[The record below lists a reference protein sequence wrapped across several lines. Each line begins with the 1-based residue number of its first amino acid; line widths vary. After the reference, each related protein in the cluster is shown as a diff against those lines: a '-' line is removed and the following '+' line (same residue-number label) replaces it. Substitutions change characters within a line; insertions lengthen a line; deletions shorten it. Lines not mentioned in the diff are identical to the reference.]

1 MGFNT
6 QNWRSC
12 LVKRSAAQS
21 IATATPT
28 DIIWDASEHNPNGL
42 WVSGTNPSRVTVD
55 KPGLYRIATEVLTG
69 GTADNAASV
78 IIRKNGSSVVT
89 HLLGVALTAAG
100 VITVTTDLLLVT
112 GDYIEI
118 RYTQASGAGRDV
130 AGSRLSVTLVHPQQ
144 DWTADT
150 EAV

>member
-1 MGFNT
+1 MGFNI

-28 DIIWDASEHNPNGL
+28 DIIWDASEFNPDAM
-42 WVSGTNPSRVTVD
+42 WVSGTNPSRVTCN
-55 KPGLYRIATEVLTG
+55 KPGLYSIAVEVLTG
-69 GTADNAASV
+69 GTVDNAASV

-100 VITVTTDLLLVT
+100 VITVVTDLLLAT
-112 GDYIEI
+112 GDCIEI
-118 RYTQASGAGRDV
+118 RFTQASGAGRDV
-130 AGSRLSVTLVHPQQ
+130 AGSRLAVSLVHPQQ
-144 DWTADT
+144 DWTAAT

>member
-12 LVKRSAAQS
+12 VVKRSAAQS
-21 IATATPT
+21 IVTATPT
-28 DIIWDASEHNPNGL
+28 DIIWDATDHNPNGL
-42 WVSGTNPSRVTVD
+42 WVSGTNPTRVTVD
-55 KPGLYRIATEVLTG
+55 KPGLYLIAAEVLTG
-69 GTADNAASV
+69 GTVDNAASV
-78 IIRKNGSSVVT
+78 IIRKNGSSTFT

-100 VITVTTDLLLVT
+100 VITVSTSLLLAT

-130 AGSRLSVTLVHPQQ
+130 AGSRLTVNMLHPTQ

-150 EAV
+150 EAA